1 MRVGWF
7 VFTGIVQ
14 GVFPVA
20 ELKREPGLLR
30 LAVKLPDAMLEGLER
45 GASVALN
52 GVCMTV
58 TSIDASGVHFDA
70 MQETMLTTTL
80 GSLQPGEGVNV
91 ERSARMNAEIG
102 GHIVSG
108 HIDAT
113 AEIIAV
119 DEAANNRFVTYQLPL
134 ALGKYVLQKGFIAV
148 DGCSLTV
155 AGVDQGRAQF
165 TVAFIPETLRATRH
179 SERGVGDRVNIE
191 VDRQTQAIVDTVER
205 VLGLRDSAE

>member
-1 MRVGWF
+1 M
-7 VFTGIVQ
+7 FTGIVQ

-20 ELKREPGLLR
+20 RLQRETGLLR
-30 LAVKLPDAMLEGLER
+30 IAIDLPDAMRQGLER

-58 TSIDASGVHFDA
+58 TAMDEVGVHFDA
-70 MQETMLTTTL
+70 MQETMMTTTL
-80 GSLQPGEGVNV
+80 GELAEGDGVNV
-91 ERSARMNAEIG
+91 ERSAKMQAEIG

-113 AEIIAV
+113 AEIVAI
-119 DEAANNRFVTYQLPL
+119 DEATNNRFVTYQLPL
-134 ALGKYVLQKGFIAV
+134 ALGKYVLQKGFVAV

-155 AGVDQGRAQF
+155 AGVDHAQAQF
-165 TVAFIPETLRATRH
+165 TVAFIPETLRATMHGKR
-179 SERGVGDRVNIE
+179 EIGDRVNIE

-205 VLGLRDSAE
+205 ILSQRDG

>member
-1 MRVGWF
+1 M
-7 VFTGIVQ
+7 FTGIVQ
-14 GVFPVA
+14 GVYTVVDVQ
-20 ELKREPGLLR
+20 REPGLLR
-30 LAVKLPDAMLEGLER
+30 LAIDLPPTMTEGLVR

-58 TSIDASGVHFDA
+58 TEIDDVGVHFDA
-70 MQETMLTTTL
+70 MQETMMTTTL
-80 GSLQPGEGVNV
+80 GSLKQGDKVNV

-113 AEIIAV
+113 AEVVAI

-134 ALGKYVLQKGFIAV
+134 ALGKYVLQKGFVAV

-155 AGVDQGRAQF
+155 AGVDHDRAQF
-165 TVAFIPETLRATRH
+165 TVAFIPETLRATMH
-179 SERGVGDRVNIE
+179 SQRGIGDRVNIE

-205 VLGLRDSAE
+205 VLSQRDDF